1 MVNQTL
7 KAILKDLYMESSN
20 DYRRNSTVTTLYHYG
35 SEKYSQ
41 LSSLYA
47 RKKEKEGFK
56 SILDD
61 PYAYNKHISFF
72 LEPVPDNLP
81 SILNNE
87 HEFWAKGRVV
97 YEHRVNIDSLPE
109 DVFYR
114 IVETHA
120 KTDLIFN
127 HQDWEKVARNPKL
140 KSQYL
145 RQIKDLEELNGYRGQ
160 GLDKLKKVI
169 KTLPYDI
176 AEDFANLYK
185 FSLKYPEDDFL
196 AKYAANV
203 PHLMAY
209 VGLTPL
215 VVDKVNKRILR

>member
-1 MVNQTL
+1 M
-7 KAILKDLYMESSN
+7 
-20 DYRRNSTVTTLYHYG
+20 TTLYHYAL
-35 SEKYSQ
+35 EKHSNL
-41 LSSLYA
+41 LSLQA

-56 SILDD
+56 SLLDD

-72 LEPVPDNLP
+72 FEPIPDNLA

-87 HEFWAKGRVV
+87 HGFWTKGRVV
-97 YEHRVNIDSLPE
+97 YEYRVAIDSLPE
-109 DVFYR
+109 DVYYR

-127 HQDWEKVARNPKL
+127 HQDWEKVEGNPKL
-140 KSQYL
+140 KDKYL
-145 RQIKDLEELNGYRGQ
+145 RQINDLEELNGYTGQ

-176 AEDFANLYK
+176 AEDYANMYK
-185 FSLKYPEDDFL
+185 LSLKYPEDNFL

-209 VGLTPL
+209 VGLTQIA
-215 VVDKVNKRILR
+215 VDKVNKRIL